1 MNVLAVDVHGYGGSY
16 SWAEIEMKSDYSY
29 STYKSASKAQDI
41 LSSEDVA
48 TQEMGGKWRMPTKDE
63 WQELIDNCSW
73 NWTTIKSAPGYLITS
88 KINGK
93 TIFLPA
99 TGYWSGTI
107 REKWDEYGRYYS
119 KTSAGDVYNRGWGYA
134 LMFDKTSIE
143 VNGVYGYQGYK
154 VRAVLP

>member
-1 MNVLAVDVHGYGGSY
+1 
-16 SWAEIEMKSDYSY
+16 
-29 STYKSASKAQDI
+29 
-41 LSSEDVA
+41 
-48 TQEMGGKWRMPTKDE
+48 MGGKWRMPTKDE

-73 NWTTIKSAPGYLITS
+73 DWTTIKATPGYVIRS

-99 TGYWSGTI
+99 AGYYSGTI
-107 REKWDEYGRYYS
+107 RKNVDEYGRYYS

-134 LMFDKTSIE
+134 LMFDETSIE
-143 VNGVYGYQGYK
+143 VNAVYGYQGYN